1 MRSLLAFLGG
11 ALVAFLALGYY
22 FNWYSITKEPGG
34 EPGHTRI
41 GIDIN
46 SQKVKEDVEHGVQ
59 AGTDS
64 LQKLVNKDEKKGP

>member
-1 MRSLLAFLGG
+1 MRSLFAFLGG

-22 FNWYSITKEPGG
+22 FNWYTIKSEPGA

-46 SQKVKEDVEHGVQ
+46 GQKVKDDTKHGIQ
-59 AGTDS
+59 ATSDG
-64 LQKLVNKDEKKGP
+64 LKNLVNKDEKKSQ